1 MRTLALALLLA
12 ASSLAACSPYDPN
25 LGDRP
30 FKCGVNDP
38 QCPDGYSCQG
48 TGSNAVCVSDN
59 LGDAGTHPDASHVKC
74 GTDTSLEPNDD
85 IQHAVQT
92 PVRNS
97 QTDYKL
103 AQLAICPS
111 TDIDIYGFTTT
122 ALGQNVRITLTYD
135 PTQGALKMLLLNAQ
149 GVMVDT
155 AKVDGNNLVIAI
167 PPDLSSLS
175 VDQWYVQV
183 AASAA
188 NVENNYDLD
197 ISVTP

>member
-1 MRTLALALLLA
+1 MRTLALLLLVA
-12 ASSLAACSPYDPN
+12 AAACSPYDPN

-38 QCPDGYSCQG
+38 RCPDGYSCEG
-48 TGSNAVCVSDN
+48 TGSAAVCVSDSA
-59 LGDAGTHPDASHVKC
+59 GDAGPGKADASHVKC

-85 IQHAVQT
+85 IPHAVQT

-97 QTDYKL
+97 QADYKL

-122 ALGQNVRITLTYD
+122 AVGQQTTITMTYD
-135 PTQGALKMLLLNAQ
+135 ASQGQLLMELLTSQ
-149 GVMVDT
+149 GQPAGFT
-155 AKVDGNNLVIAI
+155 ATPSGNTLVI
-167 PPDLSSLS
+167 STNRLS

-183 AASAA
+183 SAA
-188 NVENNYDLD
+188 TNVENNYDLD
-197 ISVTP
+197 INVSP

>member
-12 ASSLAACSPYDPN
+12 AATSLGACSPYDPN

-38 QCPDGYSCQG
+38 KCPDGYACVG
-48 TGSNAVCVSDN
+48 TGSNAVCVSDSAE
-59 LGDAGTHPDASHVKC
+59 DANMKADASHVKC

-85 IQHAVQT
+85 IPHAVQT

-97 QTDYKL
+97 QADYKL

-122 ALGQNVRITLTYD
+122 AVGQQTTITMTYD
-135 PTQGALKMLLLNAQ
+135 ASQGQLLMVLLTSQ
-149 GVMVDT
+149 GQPAGFT
-155 AKVDGNNLVIAI
+155 ATPSGNTLVI
-167 PPDLSSLS
+167 STNRLS

-183 AASAA
+183 SAA
-188 NVENNYDLD
+188 TNVENNYDLD
-197 ISVTP
+197 INVSP